1 MRFHLATGSRD
12 FLFLLASARKGGSTE
27 ALARQAAAD
36 LPPEDTQQWL
46 HLADLPLPP
55 CNDTRNDRDHGCR
68 ALDGH
73 ENTLLQATLRASDLV
88 VASPLYWYSL
98 SASAKLY
105 IDYWSQWLRL
115 PDIGFAECM
124 RGKTLWTVTAL
135 SGTDPAAAQPMVDML
150 RLTADY
156 LGMYWGGALLAT
168 GCHSARAPFGRAGA
182 REFFGPPP
190 GSGGTA
196 TARRQAWDH
205 CG

>member
-1 MRFHLATGSRD
+1 MGSHLATGSRD

-55 CNDTRNDRDHGCR
+55 CNDTWNDRDHGYH
-68 ALDGH
+68 APIGH
-73 ENTLLQATLRASDLV
+73 ENTLLQATLPASDLV
-88 VASPLYWYSL
+88 IASPLYWYSL

-105 IDYWSQWLRL
+105 LDYWSEWLRL
-115 PDIGFAECM
+115 PGIGFAGCM
-124 RGKTLWTVTAL
+124 RGKTLWTITAL

-156 LGMYWGGALLAT
+156 LGMYWGDALLAT
-168 GCHSARAPFGRAGA
+168 GCHSARAPLGRDRT
-182 REFFGPPP
+182 REFF
-190 GSGGTA
+190 T
-196 TARRQAWDH
+196 RRSEGLSH
-205 CG
+205 